1 MLAFLALLCYNAI
14 TGSVWSSSPRLPTI
28 SHRPTILA
36 CFGAATTRMC
46 EDLSYMKI
54 MDYAREI
61 KSRLTMPEMM
71 LHYGFE
77 LDRAGFCKCPL
88 HSEKSGSFK
97 AYPGDRGFSC
107 FGCGAHGSVIDFVM
121 LYFGLSFK
129 DALVKINEDF
139 SIGLPIG
146 EKLDRRKQLEMNK
159 SAFERKRKIEAEKK
173 RREQI
178 ENDYWAAFDEWKRLD
193 DNRRN
198 YAPKSPTDPIHPLFV
213 EALKNIDGAEYNL
226 SCAEIARYE
235 YEKRNSHDS

>member
-1 MLAFLALLCYNAI
+1 MLAFLAQSCYNAI
-14 TGSVWSSSPRLPTI
+14 TGSVWSCSPHWLTI
-28 SHRPTILA
+28 SHRPTYLA
-36 CFGAATTRMC
+36 YFGAATIRMC
-46 EDLSYMKI
+46 GVLSYMKI

-77 LDRAGFCKCPL
+77 LDRSGFCKCPL

-139 SIGLPIG
+139 SLGLPIG
-146 EKLDRRKQLEMNK
+146 EKLDRRKQLEINK
-159 SAFERKRKIEAEKK
+159 ASFERKRKIEAEKK

-178 ENDYWAAFDEWKRLD
+178 ENAYWTAFDEWKRLD
-193 DNRRN
+193 DNKRN
-198 YAPKSPTDPIHPLFV
+198 YAPKTPTEPLHPLFV

-235 YEKRNSHDS
+235 YENRNK